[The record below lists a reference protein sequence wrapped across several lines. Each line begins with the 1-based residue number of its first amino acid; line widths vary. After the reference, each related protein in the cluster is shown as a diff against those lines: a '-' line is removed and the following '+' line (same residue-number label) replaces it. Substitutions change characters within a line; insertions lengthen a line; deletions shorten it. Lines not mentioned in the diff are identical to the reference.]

1 MSLVCPEK
9 ISYVRESEWKT
20 NKKNKIFSNLNSR
33 HVVLMNKIKK
43 FYSDKN
49 NLNILISIIEGESFL
64 SLRVIDFFV
73 TNYAREKEIIYENMY
88 ENESSGSDVNTENED
103 FSDSIV
109 KNNEVKDLKKK
120 TLEKFMVYYS
130 YKSQL
135 KPYSKKQF
143 DPFCRRERILF
154 FIDKYDGVNNEPV
167 RTNVGQL
174 NFFRWAIKNNIL
186 DYIYKNYDNIEN
198 EMNKFSKKGKT
209 KIIKKIKKK
218 VKNIESETYTVP
230 QQNNL
235 TLNDLTLSA
244 TKKVNKHN
252 ITITVKFN

>member
-1 MSLVCPEK
+1 MSLACAEI

-20 NKKNKIFSNLNSR
+20 NKKNKTFSNLNSR

-43 FYSDKN
+43 FYCDKN
-49 NLNILISIIEGESFL
+49 NLNILMSIIEGESFL

-73 TNYAREKEIIYENMY
+73 TNYAREKEIIYENIN
-88 ENESSGSDVNTENED
+88 ENEADVETENEG
-103 FSDSIV
+103 SETSVVGLNKIH
-109 KNNEVKDLKKK
+109 
-120 TLEKFMVYYS
+120 TPEKFMVYYS

-135 KPYSKKQF
+135 KAYSKKQF

-154 FIDKYDGVNNEPV
+154 FIDKYDGVNNEPI
-167 RTNVGQL
+167 RTTVGQL

-186 DYIYKNYDNIEN
+186 DYIYNNYENIEN

-218 VKNIESETYTVP
+218 VKNIDNSETCNIL
-230 QQNNL
+230 QEDNL

>member
-1 MSLVCPEK
+1 MSLECAKK

-20 NKKNKIFSNLNSR
+20 NKKNKTFSNLNSR

-43 FYSDKN
+43 FYSNKN
-49 NLNILISIIEGESFL
+49 NLEILMSIIEGESSL
-64 SLRVIDFFV
+64 SLRVIDYFV
-73 TNYAREKEIIYENMY
+73 TNYAREKEIIYENIQEY
-88 ENESSGSDVNTENED
+88 EADCSGTENETIET
-103 FSDSIV
+103 S
-109 KNNEVKDLKKK
+109 NEKHNLINENKRVIELNKKH
-120 TLEKFMVYYS
+120 TPEKFMVYYS

-135 KPYSKKQF
+135 KAYSKKQF

-167 RTNVGQL
+167 RTTVGQL

-186 DYIYKNYDNIEN
+186 NYIYKNYENIEN

-218 VKNIESETYTVP
+218 VI
-230 QQNNL
+230 
-235 TLNDLTLSA
+235 
-244 TKKVNKHN
+244 
-252 ITITVKFN
+252 